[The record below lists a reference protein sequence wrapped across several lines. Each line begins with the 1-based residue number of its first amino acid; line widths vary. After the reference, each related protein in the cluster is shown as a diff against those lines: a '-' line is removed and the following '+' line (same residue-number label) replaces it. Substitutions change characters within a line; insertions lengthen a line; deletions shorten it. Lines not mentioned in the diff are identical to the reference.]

1 MSNLKQSEKKN
12 QKKKRDANARL
23 SNEGAMF
30 KFKRDTYQMNYQWK
44 RLWFVVFIFIRLF
57 FLFRLH
63 FSFLLLQK
71 KTHAIRFIVATMTEN
86 KRIEKFKFKI
96 DVVGA
101 LVQQCNKFIT
111 ERNSIVHF
119 LTHLQLRDHS
129 SQCQCGMKARR
140 LTLHSYIFRK
150 QLAVHYSMWR
160 SLSLTRIAERE
171 N

>member
-1 MSNLKQSEKKN
+1 MRTLGWATKEQCSN
-12 QKKKRDANARL
+12 
-23 SNEGAMF
+23 SNEIHIKWIISKNAF
-30 KFKRDTYQMNYQWK
+30 D
-44 RLWFVVFIFIRLF
+44 LSCS
-57 FLFRLH
+57 FLFVC
-63 FSFLLLQK
+63 FFFFVCISAFFYFKK

-119 LTHLQLRDHS
+119 VTYLQLRDHS